1 MLKIEE
7 EHLKLQQERA
17 ASEAAMMQAVTAFFS
32 NMTQMFGG
40 HLPTFT
46 TKVDGNTNNATG
58 AGGSGAGSSGMQQSG
73 NNNAATA
80 SGSKTPSNPSS
91 SCSNSP
97 AYSHTYSNPP
107 QSQMGAG
114 GMNKMHL
121 GDGTSGGGGG
131 QHHYNYGGGMSQP
144 SPSPS
149 SAGPMASPASYPL
162 SPAYQ
167 QGVVNVNSM
176 AGGGG
181 GGGGWYNNGQTG
193 KGGAGQLGGVTPT
206 SAPMAG
212 HPFSSDILGISK
224 NRHDTMWGGGKELKK
239 KQNSNKKKR
248 EEKGQFQ
255 SRAAAFTIL
264 FDLFSTFLAATEA

>member
-1 MLKIEE
+1 
-7 EHLKLQQERA
+7 
-17 ASEAAMMQAVTAFFS
+17 
-32 NMTQMFGG
+32 
-40 HLPTFT
+40 
-46 TKVDGNTNNATG
+46 
-58 AGGSGAGSSGMQQSG
+58 
-73 NNNAATA
+73 
-80 SGSKTPSNPSS
+80 
-91 SCSNSP
+91 
-97 AYSHTYSNPP
+97 
-107 QSQMGAG
+107 MGAG

>member
-1 MLKIEE
+1 
-7 EHLKLQQERA
+7 
-17 ASEAAMMQAVTAFFS
+17 
-32 NMTQMFGG
+32 
-40 HLPTFT
+40 
-46 TKVDGNTNNATG
+46 
-58 AGGSGAGSSGMQQSG
+58 
-73 NNNAATA
+73 
-80 SGSKTPSNPSS
+80 
-91 SCSNSP
+91 
-97 AYSHTYSNPP
+97 
-107 QSQMGAG
+107 
-114 GMNKMHL
+114 MHL
-121 GDGTSGGGGG
+121 GDGTSGGGGGGGG

-206 SAPMAG
+206 SAPMVV

-224 NRHDTMWGGGKELKK
+224 NRHDTM
-239 KQNSNKKKR
+239 
-248 EEKGQFQ
+248 
-255 SRAAAFTIL
+255 
-264 FDLFSTFLAATEA
+264 